1 MSKNIVKRGIKK
13 ILKNTPVLRLYYQ
26 KLYADS
32 VKRGIESELAANLKE
47 AEDKFNKGAD
57 QHGSLEDFREAWK
70 KHWVSYSEYMYQY
83 EFWRLSE
90 DERNDYIARL
100 KMGAFYR
107 LWLPDSIKHL
117 FWDKTAFLTKYKHL
131 VHRNWLDMTHAEYSD
146 FHNLVTSYDC
156 IVKPTNNCCGYGIYK
171 LPKQEDS
178 DLHELYN
185 KIRNETALVEQCI
198 EGCDGLQCF
207 HPQSLNTLR
216 VVTMVIDGQHRV
228 FHSFLR
234 MGAGNSVV
242 DNAHAGGLF
251 AQVNVK
257 TGIIESDG
265 ITVNGDHYITH
276 PDSGITIKGYQIPR
290 WNEIKEYAESASS
303 QIPGLFIVGWDIT
316 IMKDGQIEIIEGNH
330 GPDWDVM
337 QSPLKKGYR
346 QMIEKAIMDYYHRSL
361 DEMTAI

>member
-1 MSKNIVKRGIKK
+1 MAFSIKYWAYGI
-13 ILKNTPVLRLYYQ
+13 LSNTPVVKLIYEKAHRGKIGNWANKTMALY
-26 KLYADS
+26 L
-32 VKRGIESELAANLKE
+32 NE
-47 AEDKFNKGAD
+47 ARQNFSNGSAGR
-57 QHGSLEDFREAWK
+57 GSLEDYSCAMR
-70 KHWVSYSEYMYQY
+70 KHLVSYSEYMHQF
-83 EFWRLSE
+83 EFWKLDE
-90 DERNDYIARL
+90 NERNEYVSRL
-100 KMGAFYR
+100 KMEMFYR
-107 LWLPDSIKHL
+107 LYLPAGIKHL
-117 FWDKTAFLTKYKHL
+117 FWDKSEFLSRYGNL
-131 VHRNWLDMTHAEYSD
+131 IHRDWLDMSHAGYND
-146 FHNLVTSYDC
+146 FHNLVTSYDS
-156 IVKPTNNCCGYGIYK
+156 IVKPANNCCGYGIYK
-171 LPKQEDS
+171 LPKQEDT
-178 DLHELYN
+178 DLRDLFS
-185 KIRNETALVEQCI
+185 KVRNEKALVEQCI

-216 VVTMVIDGQHRV
+216 VVTMVIDGKHSV

-251 AQVNVK
+251 AQVDVE

-265 ITVNGDHYITH
+265 ITVNGDHYTKH

-290 WNEIKEYAESASS
+290 WDEIRQYAESASS

-346 QMIEKAIMDYYHRSL
+346 QMIEKAVMDYYHKSL